1 MITKKRRTTLL
12 AIAALLLI
20 ASPLFAAGNYF
31 TLEGGAFAPRD
42 TSTVDENLST
52 INVHYTPGYAM
63 GAIVG
68 SKFNRGLRVET
79 ELTYRQAKPDA
90 WAFGALVNAWWDILN
105 GSPLTPYLGG
115 GIGYGMGHCASPGIV
130 KNDINGVAYQAGGGV
145 IFDIDPNVSLDFG
158 YRYFGISDPYN
169 SGGVGNQTLAGSSYL
184 LGIRFG
190 F

>member
-1 MITKKRRTTLL
+1 MITKKLRPTLL
-12 AIAALLLI
+12 AMSAMLLI
-20 ASPLFAAGNYF
+20 ASPLFAAGNYI

-42 TSTVDENLST
+42 TSTVDENLSA
-52 INVHYTPGYAM
+52 IDVHYTPGYAV

-68 SKFNRGLRVET
+68 SRFDRGLRAET
-79 ELTYRQAKPDA
+79 EVVYRQAKPDA
-90 WAFGALVNAWWDILN
+90 WAFGALVNAWWDIRN
-105 GSPLTPYLGG
+105 GSPFTPYFGG

-145 IFDIDPNVSLDFG
+145 ILDMSPNVSMDFG

-169 SGGVGNQTLAGSSYL
+169 SEGVGNQTLAGSSYL
-184 LGIRFG
+184 LGVRFG